1 MAAAP
6 AVTRRFPCDR
16 GPMRHARRPAHEGRG
31 TIGSSQATGGGPLW
45 SRPRDRGPRGNGG
58 SSKGGPMTAAPS
70 LPEIKIDAHA
80 SADDAREFLER
91 DRLMAAYALADIDQ
105 PEIEGARWW
114 IARREGDIAAVVMI
128 VEGLP
133 FRPCFATGA
142 SDGLAAIFREAIREP
157 RVLLATPPRSRGA
170 IEMTYRFERVDHMR
184 RMNVHVNRFRP
195 HINQDVRRLGA
206 DDLDAVIDLYG
217 HASRTYFTPER
228 MRREIYF
235 GVYHA
240 NILVS
245 GAGTHVRST
254 KSGIAAVGNVLTR
267 LAYRGRGMARSCTS
281 AVTETALERSE
292 EHTSELQS

>member
-1 MAAAP
+1 
-6 AVTRRFPCDR
+6 
-16 GPMRHARRPAHEGRG
+16 
-31 TIGSSQATGGGPLW
+31 
-45 SRPRDRGPRGNGG
+45 
-58 SSKGGPMTAAPS
+58 MTAAPS
-70 LPEIKIDAHA
+70 LPEIKIDARA
-80 SADDAREFLER
+80 SADEARAFLER

-114 IARREGDIAAVVMI
+114 IARRDGDIAAVVMI

-184 RMNVHVNRFRP
+184 RMNVNVNRFRP

-235 GVYHA
+235 GVYHVD
-240 NILVS
+240 ILVS

-281 AVTETALERSE
+281 AVTETALEQHRDVVLNVREDNAPAIAVYERLGYQTHGLFIEGPAVRRPGWERLFGSLKE
-292 EHTSELQS
+292 KK

>member
-1 MAAAP
+1 
-6 AVTRRFPCDR
+6 
-16 GPMRHARRPAHEGRG
+16 
-31 TIGSSQATGGGPLW
+31 
-45 SRPRDRGPRGNGG
+45 
-58 SSKGGPMTAAPS
+58 MTAAPS

-80 SADDAREFLER
+80 SADAARAFLER

-114 IARREGDIAAVVMI
+114 IARRDGDIAAVVLV

-170 IEMTYRFERVDHMR
+170 IELTYRFERVDHMR
-184 RMNVHVNRFRP
+184 RMVVNINRFRP
-195 HINQDVRRLGA
+195 RLTHEVTRLTA
-206 DDLDAVIDLYG
+206 DHLDAVIDLYG

-235 GVYHA
+235 GIYQA
-240 NILVS
+240 DTLVS
-245 GAGTHVRST
+245 AAGTHVRST
-254 KSGIAAVGNVLTR
+254 RSGLAAVGNVLTR
-267 LAYRGRGMARSCTS
+267 LAYRGRGMARSVTS
-281 AVTETALERSE
+281 AVTETALEQHRDVVLNVREDNMPAISVYE
-292 EHTSELQS
+292 RLGYQTHGQFIEGPAVRRPGWERLFGSLKEKK

>member
-1 MAAAP
+1 
-6 AVTRRFPCDR
+6 
-16 GPMRHARRPAHEGRG
+16 
-31 TIGSSQATGGGPLW
+31 
-45 SRPRDRGPRGNGG
+45 
-58 SSKGGPMTAAPS
+58 MTAAPS
-70 LPEIKIDAHA
+70 LPEIKIDARA
-80 SADDAREFLER
+80 SAAEARAFLEG

-114 IARREGDIAAVVMI
+114 IARREGEIAAVVMV

-142 SDGLAAIFREAIREP
+142 SDGLAAIFRDAIREP

-184 RMNVHVNRFRP
+184 RMNVNVNKFRP
-195 HINQDVRRLGA
+195 RINQEVRRLRPE
-206 DDLDAVIDLYG
+206 DLDAVIDLYG

-235 GVYHA
+235 GVYQTDM
-240 NILVS
+240 LVAA
-245 GAGTHVRST
+245 AGTHVRSA

-267 LAYRGRGMARSCTS
+267 LAYRGRGMARSVTS
-281 AVTETALERSE
+281 AVTETALEQHRDVVLNVREDNAPAISVYE
-292 EHTSELQS
+292 RLGYQTHGQFIEGPAVRRPGWERLLGSLKEKK